1 MIAVTGAS
9 GHLGRLAIEAL
20 LARGVPAG
28 EIVAVV
34 RTPEKVADLA
44 GRGVQVRR
52 AAYEAPDALRAA
64 FRGVDKVYFISGSE
78 VGQRI
83 PQHRNVIEAAKA
95 SGVGLVVYTSA
106 PHADTAE
113 YRLAEEHRET
123 ERMIRESG
131 VPYVILRNGW
141 YMENYTRQI
150 AEALEHGGIFGCA
163 GEGRVSA
170 ATRADLAEAAAVV
183 LTTPGHEGKT
193 YELGGDE
200 AFTMAEFAAEL
211 SRQADDEVVYK
222 DFPFDNYVKVLVS
235 YGVPEPFAR
244 LLADSDLGVGRG
256 ELYIDTGDLSRLLG
270 RPATTMKEAIAA
282 ALRSE

>member
-141 YMENYTRQI
+141 YI
-150 AEALEHGGIFGCA
+150 EHGGIFGCA

-222 DFPFDNYVKVLVS
+222 DFPFDDYVKVLVS